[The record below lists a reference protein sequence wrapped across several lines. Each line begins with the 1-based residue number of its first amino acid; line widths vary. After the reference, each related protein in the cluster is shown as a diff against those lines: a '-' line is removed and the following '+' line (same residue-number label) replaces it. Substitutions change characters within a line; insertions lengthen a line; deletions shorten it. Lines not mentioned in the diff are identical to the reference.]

1 MNRTLWIVVAAVV
14 LGGGVLIMLLGDQ
27 VATDINGLDSDSPAE
42 RRAKHKRLVSY
53 KIGDKAVDAEILE
66 AVWDQD
72 NSWRVRRQCAQI
84 LIERQQ
90 RSALERSLRETKEL
104 GKLPPILDRLSNEEY
119 FKRTYAEDPA
129 YRVNELLDWWMA
141 QDGDDTR
148 SYAIR
153 IATKLGRRDLL
164 PKIRPLLKRRP
175 TSTHAGR
182 ESQKLLLIA
191 AAGAAQFFKDCESI
205 DDLVTLTKSDPD
217 PLVRMRAMQFLSRL
231 AVREGSA
238 CESSYGVPGF
248 RELVQGMLDDPEK
261 PVRMAALIE
270 IDQVP
275 SLGEGLNEK
284 LYDILESDKDGS
296 ERRYA
301 LHALSRMGDPDL
313 ASRMGRYAHDRSAEV
328 RSSNV
333 AKATLYSPPL
343 FSIMIGAVRDEAENK
358 LAFETALDVL
368 REKGGSWHGFP
379 PDLAKLAQK
388 QEKAWID
395 ARRTLFEAGEFG
407 GVTRRSV
414 ADAWFSWFVEDMGLS
429 AEEQAAAVEART
441 AFWAAAEKGDAA
453 AAKAALDKLPQQD
466 TQIFLYE
473 RGWLEARS

>member
-1 MNRTLWIVVAAVV
+1 MLA
-14 LGGGVLIMLLGDQ
+14 GGSLFYWWTSGGK
-27 VATDINGLDSDSPAE
+27 VATAINGLNSDSPAE
-42 RRAKHKRLVSY
+42 RRAKHKELVGY
-53 KIGDKAVDAEILE
+53 KVGDKDVDAALLE

-72 NSWRVRRQCAQI
+72 KAWRVRRQCAQI

-119 FKRTYAEDPA
+119 FKRTYADDPA
-129 YRVNELLDWWMA
+129 YRVNAVLDWWMG
-141 QDGDDTR
+141 QEGDDTR
-148 SYAIR
+148 GYAIR

-164 PKIRPLLKRRP
+164 PQIRPLLKRRA
-175 TSTHAGR
+175 TSTRAGR
-182 ESQKLLLIA
+182 ESQKLLLTA
-191 AAGAAQFFKDCESI
+191 AAGAVHFFKDCESI
-205 DDLVTLTKSDPD
+205 DGLVELTKSDPD

-231 AVREGSA
+231 AVREESA
-238 CESSYGVPGF
+238 CESTYGIAAF
-248 RELVQGMLDDPEK
+248 RELVQGMLDDAEK

-275 SLGEGLNEK
+275 ALGEGLNEK
-284 LYDILESDKDGS
+284 LYGILESDKDGS

-313 ASRMGRYAHDRSAEV
+313 ASRMGRYAHDDSAEV

-333 AKATLYSPPL
+333 AKATVYSPPL
-343 FSIMIGAVRDEAENK
+343 FSILIGAVRDEAENR

-379 PDLAKLAQK
+379 PELAQVARK
-388 QEKAWID
+388 QEKAWVD

-414 ADAWFSWFVEDMGLS
+414 ADAWFSWFVEEMGLS
-429 AEEQAAAVEART
+429 AEEQAAAVEARV
-441 AFWAAAEKGDAA
+441 AFWAAAEKGDAS
-453 AAKAALDKLPQQD
+453 AAKAALDQLPQQD

-473 RGWLEARS
+473 RGWLEARN